1 MYHDSGNAIH
11 FSIFTIQIF
20 LSCQR
25 IMIPKYNTVSYS
37 QIEKQNF
44 ISANVQNNFNMHAGV
59 YSSINWPLSTRGQN
73 SILNGVLILKPKK

>member
-11 FSIFTIQIF
+11 FSIFAIQIF

-25 IMIPKYNTVSYS
+25 IMIPKY
-37 QIEKQNF
+37 NF